1 MFIRTELRKNTRE
14 PLEISVQYSVL
25 VSKFWELEKITDTAV
40 SVDISRGG
48 IGLLTSFMLEAGHVM
63 FFNDEIDV
71 DGINARIAV
80 VKWVDRS
87 GDNRYRVGLKFV

>member
-1 MFIRTELRKNTRE
+1 MFVRTELRKNTRE
-14 PLEISVQYSVL
+14 PLGISVQYSVL

-40 SVDISRGG
+40 SVDISKGG

-63 FFNDEIDV
+63 FFNDDIDV

-87 GDNRYRVGLKFV
+87 DDNRYRVGLKFV